1 MDPSRRA
8 QDIGIRFRQFFKIC
22 FSSNGN
28 SPLSEFFNEIACCF
42 SWEKDLFSARQLFTG
57 WLSGVKIMVRFCAVK
72 FKKVDGTRTVADFQD
87 YDGSRC
93 HAASAPKIYI
103 CRHARGEDRKS
114 TRLNSSHLRIS
125 YAVFCLKKKRGC
137 KWGMFALL
145 ARDSGRSVTHKRG
158 KR

>member
-1 MDPSRRA
+1 MDPFRRA

-103 CRHARGEDRKS
+103 CRHARGDRS
-114 TRLNSSHLRIS
+114 AGRHGHHGPLHDYRVAERQPPTRN
-125 YAVFCLKKKRGC
+125 
-137 KWGMFALL
+137 
-145 ARDSGRSVTHKRG
+145 
-158 KR
+158 